1 MWIDKNLPDM
11 TGRCRDC
18 SNSVFFSVFWW
29 WIILRQVVS
38 GACPHSIA
46 WVWICGD
53 SPIDHKILSID
64 QCDTLPYY
72 KRTCIQTHTSYQLHQ
87 QILITTTLHSFIYL
101 TYILICELL
110 SITRKGGSWCWVL
123 KKYWPISL
131 DSHGVQIGRGGEWE
145 LGSERLWHSDSR
157 ELTVE

>member
-1 MWIDKNLPDM
+1 MYRTWQGGAEIAAIVIFVSILVMDHFEAGCIWSVSTLNGLGVDLWWLAHWPQNTEYWPMWHITVLQAHVH
-11 TGRCRDC
+11 
-18 SNSVFFSVFWW
+18 SNSHQ
-29 WIILRQVVS
+29 L
-38 GACPHSIA
+38 
-46 WVWICGD
+46 
-53 SPIDHKILSID
+53 PITPTNSDHH
-64 QCDTLPYY
+64 YAA
-72 KRTCIQTHTSYQLHQ
+72 
-87 QILITTTLHSFIYL
+87 FIYYL